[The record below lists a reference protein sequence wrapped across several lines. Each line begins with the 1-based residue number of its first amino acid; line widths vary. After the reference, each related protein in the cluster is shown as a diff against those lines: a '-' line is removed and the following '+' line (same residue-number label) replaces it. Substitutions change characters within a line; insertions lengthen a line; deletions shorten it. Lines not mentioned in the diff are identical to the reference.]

1 MARPMNTTKAPSIPV
16 IVWANIVKW
25 AIVRGVKDDEIAAVL
40 GVKNLADRKR
50 KRLLT
55 IEEMEHVC
63 DLLAV
68 EPEKLLER

>member
-1 MARPMNTTKAPSIPV
+1 MARPMNSTKAPSIPV

-25 AIVRGVKDDEIAAVL
+25 AIVRGVEDRELAAAI
-40 GVKNLADRKR
+40 GVKDLADRKR

-55 IEEMEHVC
+55 IEEMERIC
-63 DLLAV
+63 AILAV